1 VKIDV
6 EGYEGFVLDGA
17 EETLSRIETMV
28 MEYSPALLRA
38 ADRDPG
44 ATLQTLTAYFS
55 QIHRIENDGLKKVTA
70 EDCLRS
76 ETQVE
81 LVFDR

>member
-38 ADRDPG
+38 ADRDPA

-55 QIHRIENDGLKKVTA
+55 QIHRIENAGLMKVTA